1 MDQTRQFGARPLRLT
16 AQQPSLKL
24 PPAKMQQPGQRAPR
38 PALVDVS
45 NQHHHHTLSQSQSHV
60 RLSAR
65 LQQQS
70 MASLPQF
77 CPPLPKQASTG
88 SISSTQTS
96 AAAAAAAPAQPSAH
110 ARLASSTAHAPPAP
124 AGGVHPGPTMSRP
137 ASVAAA
143 PAAAAPPVV
152 LPPPIAM
159 PVRSASQSK
168 PNTSMHDVSMM
179 SNDTSATAAPASTS
193 FTATGV
199 APALADTTR
208 TSDGLF
214 SPSRFS
220 SSSARS
226 DDSEMLAELEMDL
239 DPAGIVTLTL
249 ERELVEQRRVL
260 DICDRFEMSVL
271 VPQALAAQ
279 AERHELVR
287 HGELSAAAAAHDDEM
302 MRLGLDT
309 EEARDISMVAEYA
322 QDIFDY
328 MACTERES
336 MANPNYMDFQDE
348 IQWHMRATLIDWLL
362 QVHMRY
368 HMLPETL
375 WIAVNIVDRFL
386 SARIVSLA
394 KLQLVGVTAMFI
406 AAKYEEILAPSVEEF
421 VYMTDGGYSRDEIL
435 KGERIVLSTLD
446 FNVSTYCSPYSWV
459 RRISKADD
467 YDIQTR
473 TLCKCL
479 MEVTLLNHLFLRVR
493 PSMIA
498 AIGMFLA
505 KRMLGGVWD
514 DAFVYYS
521 RFTEAQLL
529 PGANLLL
536 EKLAEPGF
544 EEQFVYKKYASKK
557 FLKASIYA
565 HNWALRHRAPLTPTA
580 PTAPIAPPVCTEPV
594 SSPHTAS
601 SPDTR

>member
-1 MDQTRQFGARPLRLT
+1 MSTDTSTYAPGAASVADTSRSPDELVSPSRL
-16 AQQPSLKL
+16 
-24 PPAKMQQPGQRAPR
+24 
-38 PALVDVS
+38 
-45 NQHHHHTLSQSQSHV
+45 
-60 RLSAR
+60 
-65 LQQQS
+65 
-70 MASLPQF
+70 
-77 CPPLPKQASTG
+77 STG
-88 SISSTQTS
+88 S
-96 AAAAAAAPAQPSAH
+96 
-110 ARLASSTAHAPPAP
+110 
-124 AGGVHPGPTMSRP
+124 G
-137 ASVAAA
+137 
-143 PAAAAPPVV
+143 
-152 LPPPIAM
+152 
-159 PVRSASQSK
+159 QSE
-168 PNTSMHDVSMM
+168 
-179 SNDTSATAAPASTS
+179 
-193 FTATGV
+193 
-199 APALADTTR
+199 
-208 TSDGLF
+208 
-214 SPSRFS
+214 
-220 SSSARS
+220 
-226 DDSEMLAELEMDL
+226 DSELLAELEMDL

-249 ERELVEQRRVL
+249 EHDIVEQRRVL
-260 DICDRFEMSVL
+260 DMCDRFEMQVL

-279 AERHELVR
+279 TERRDLVR
-287 HGELSAAAAAHDDEM
+287 HGQLSASAAAHDDEM

-328 MACTERES
+328 MACMERES
-336 MANPNYMDFQDE
+336 MANPSYMDFQDE
-348 IQWHMRATLIDWLL
+348 VQWHMRATLIDWLL

-375 WIAVNIVDRFL
+375 WIAVNLIDRFL

-421 VYMTDGGYSRDEIL
+421 VYMTDGGYSREEIL

-446 FNVSTYCSPYSWV
+446 FNISTYCSPYSWV

-479 MEVTLLNHLFLRVR
+479 MEVTLLNHLFLRIR

-536 EKLAEPGF
+536 EKLMEPGF

-565 HNWALRHRAPLTPTA
+565 RNWALRHRGPLGPA
-580 PTAPIAPPVCTEPV
+580 VPAAVPVASESE
-594 SSPHTAS
+594 SSH
-601 SPDTR
+601 